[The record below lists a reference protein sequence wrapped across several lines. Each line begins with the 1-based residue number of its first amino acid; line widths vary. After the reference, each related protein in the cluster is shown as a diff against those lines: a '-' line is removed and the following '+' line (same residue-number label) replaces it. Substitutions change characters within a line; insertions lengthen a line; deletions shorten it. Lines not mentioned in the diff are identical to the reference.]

1 MIEIGDLILHSQFC
15 THGIVTTIYKSFG
28 YKYCDVMWIETG
40 HISQAILTEDC
51 QKIS

>member
-1 MIEIGDLILHSQFC
+1 MLQIGDLIRHSQLG
-15 THGIVTTIYKSFG
+15 THGIVTVLYKSWG

-51 QKIS
+51 QKVS